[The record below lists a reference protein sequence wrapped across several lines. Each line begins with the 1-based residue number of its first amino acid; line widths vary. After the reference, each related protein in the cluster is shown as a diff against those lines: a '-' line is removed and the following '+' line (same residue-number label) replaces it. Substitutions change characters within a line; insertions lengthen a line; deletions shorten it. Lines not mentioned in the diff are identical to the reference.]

1 MRLLFDNNLSH
12 RLASRL
18 ADRFPGSTHVMS
30 ESMDEADDQQIWQ
43 FAQNSGFVIVT
54 KDSDYQA
61 FSLAHGSP
69 PK

>member
-1 MRLLFDNNLSH
+1 MRLLFNNNLSH

-18 ADRFPGSTHVMS
+18 ADCFPGSTHVMS
-30 ESMDEADDQQIWQ
+30 ENMDEADDQQIWQ
-43 FAQNSGFVIVT
+43 FAKNSGFVIVT